1 MLFSNRYSINNHK
14 STIINPISGGKT
26 MNQKTTSIQAV
37 DRVEILTLMDNYVDV
52 LLTNTD
58 VVTRPPVSK
67 SGTIPSDTLLAEHGL
82 SLLVTVQAGEKT
94 HTVLFDTGYS
104 NIGVVHNVD
113 MLGVD
118 LGRVEA
124 MALSH
129 GHMDHTGSL
138 YPVLDRIPHKIPLV
152 VHPGVFDAPRFF
164 GLADGRRLL
173 FPQTLVKE
181 DLLKQNIDLVE
192 STTPT
197 PVAGGTIVVTGEV
210 ERVTSFEKGL
220 PNASMER
227 DGKIVNDPIS
237 DDQALVVYLKGK
249 GLVVIAGCSHAGI
262 INTILYAQKIT
273 GVQTV
278 HAAVGGF
285 HLSGPYFE
293 KIIEQTIAEFKKLGP
308 RFLSPM
314 HCTGWKAINQ
324 ISQAFPD
331 EFILNSVGS
340 MIAL

>member
-1 MLFSNRYSINNHK
+1 MNERTA
-14 STIINPISGGKT
+14 TISP
-26 MNQKTTSIQAV
+26 V

-52 LLTNTD
+52 LLTNTE

-67 SGTIPSDTLLAEHGL
+67 SGAIPVDTLLAEHGL
-82 SLLVTVQAGEKT
+82 SLLATVHKGDET
-94 HTVLFDTGYS
+94 HTILFDTGYS
-104 NIGVVHNVD
+104 RIGVLHNLD

-138 YPVLDRIPHKIPLV
+138 YPVLDRIAHKIPLV

-173 FPQTLVKE
+173 FPQTIVKQDLVKR
-181 DLLKQNIDLVE
+181 NIDLVE

-197 PVAGGTIVVTGEV
+197 SLADGMILVTGEV
-210 ERVTSFEKGL
+210 ERITSFEKGL
-220 PNASMER
+220 PNASMDR
-227 DGKIVNDPIS
+227 DGQIVKDPIA
-237 DDQALVVYLKGK
+237 DDQALVVHLEGK
-249 GLVVIAGCSHAGI
+249 GLVIIAGCSHAGI
-262 INTILYAQKIT
+262 INTIRYAQKIT
-273 GVQTV
+273 GIQEVY
-278 HAAVGGF
+278 AAVGGF
-285 HLSGPYFE
+285 HLSGPFFE
-293 KIIEQTIAEFKKLGP
+293 KIIEQTIDEFRKIGP

-314 HCTGWKAINQ
+314 HCTGWKAIHQ
-324 ISQAFPD
+324 ISETFPA

-340 MIAL
+340 MIALQGAES